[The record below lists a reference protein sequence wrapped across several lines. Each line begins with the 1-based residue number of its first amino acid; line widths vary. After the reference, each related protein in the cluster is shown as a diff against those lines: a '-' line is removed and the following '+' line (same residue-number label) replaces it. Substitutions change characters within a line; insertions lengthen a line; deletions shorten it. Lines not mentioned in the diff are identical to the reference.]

1 MSRPALISLVRKSF
15 VSASQAHD
23 YTTPGELGARHDE
36 IKLVDPDGDPCAVP
50 MAPRV
55 DDIDFQYSYI
65 TGARGHSTR
74 GSVVSVDLSI
84 DYIDDATWRKLKQWE
99 RERALVWLA
108 QNLGRNTV
116 FSWRA
121 VDMKAGFYDG
131 GTAAKD
137 LTGNYSLT
145 ATYGQYLRY
154 WDSERR
160 MFLPKTTS
168 NKAQIVATR
177 GGGGLVSYP
186 SVVNRMVPTYPKSAT
201 LSSAPT
207 ASGWTAGGAGAADIS
222 AAHVTGGFGQADCPD
237 SLRVTVAGNAS
248 SDRYLYIVDQFNSAH
263 ANYAGYAFANSLSAM
278 VTVWLKG
285 RLPAGATLM
294 LGTNIS
300 SGSDYTER
308 SLSGLRLDGWT
319 PISVQHYSTA
329 WASNPAFVVLRCN
342 DTAGMACEFEIGP
355 IMVTQASGYSGM
367 GAAPVWSPQVTGGT
381 VSGTSRVA
389 TGASLRLPG
398 QGTLVCSF
406 WAPVDL
412 DDTWRAGSSIMELCG
427 NTDLRLRY
435 QIDVGGNDRISVV
448 GVSPANTVSYTVAS
462 RGGLGFAGRLNT
474 VAVTWD
480 QSGAKIY
487 VNGELVVTDTSAL
500 PAISG
505 SNSVWQVGGNSSS
518 GYACSPL
525 AVLTCRI
532 DEGAMTADEIAQVH
546 TALTDPVSLALSLT
560 AAGRTFRIRGVP
572 QTMRS
577 SALGSQVLG
586 VLELEQVDYDPFTA
600 DPYSKEANI
609 G

>member
-131 GTAAKD
+131 GPAAKD

-201 LSSAPT
+201 LSSAST
-207 ASGWTAGGAGAADIS
+207 ASGWTVGGGDAADVTAS
-222 AAHVTGGFGQADCPD
+222 HVSGGFGQADCPD
-237 SLRVTVAGNAS
+237 SLRVSVAAHAS
-248 SDRYLYIVDQFNSAH
+248 IDRYLIITDQFNSGH
-263 ANYAGYAFANSLSAM
+263 GNYAGYTFANSLSAM
-278 VTVWLKG
+278 ACIWIKG
-285 RLPAGATLM
+285 RLPAGANLQF
-294 LGTNIS
+294 GVVG
-300 SGSDYTER
+300 GSDYTAR
-308 SLSGLRLDGWT
+308 SVGGLRFDGWT
-319 PISVQHYSTA
+319 PVMISHYSNA
-329 WASNPAFVVLRCN
+329 WASGAAFFALQLH
-342 DTAGMACEFEIGP
+342 DSDGMACEFEIGP
-355 IMVTQASGYSGM
+355 IMVTQVSGYSGM
-367 GAAPVWSPQVTGGT
+367 PAAPVWTPQITGGT
-381 VSGTSRVA
+381 ASGTSRVA
-389 TGASLRLPG
+389 TGSSLRLPG
-398 QGTLVCSF
+398 QGTLICSF
-406 WAPVDL
+406 WAPADL
-412 DDTWRAGSSIMELCG
+412 ADTWRAGSSIMELCG

-435 QIDVGGNDRISVV
+435 QIDVGGNDRISIV

-462 RGGLGFAGRLNT
+462 RGGLGLAGRLNT
-474 VAVTWD
+474 VAVTW
-480 QSGAKIY
+480 GPAGVKMY
-487 VNGELVVTDTSAL
+487 VNGELVATDTTAL
-500 PAISG
+500 PAMSG
-505 SNSVWQVGGNSSS
+505 SNSVWQVGGNSTS
-518 GYACSPL
+518 GYGCSPL
-525 AVLTCRI
+525 AMLTCRI
-532 DEGAMTADEIAQVH
+532 DEGAMTDTEVAQIH
-546 TALTDPVSLALSLT
+546 TALTDPVAVALALT
-560 AAGRTFRIRGVP
+560 ASGRTFRIRRTP

-577 SALGSQVLG
+577 SATGSQVLG
-586 VLELEQVDYDPFTA
+586 VLALEQVDYDPFTA
-600 DPYSKEANI
+600 DPYSKEANV